1 MSLYGLIWEEDATMK
16 GWSYVY
22 TGANKPFE
30 QREFPVPE
38 VAADGILVRVTVS
51 SICGSDLHGW
61 HGETPRAPITIM
73 GHEMT
78 GRVERLGAN
87 VTTDAAG
94 QPLAEGDRIVY
105 SYFYPCHHCQPCL
118 ANDSHHCESRRIGAG
133 RSKSD
138 KPPHFTG
145 AYAEYFY
152 LRPGHFVLRT
162 PDHLT
167 DRMVAPL
174 NCALAQV
181 IYGLHQVNLAAGET
195 VVIQGAGGLGL
206 YAAAVARE
214 AGATN
219 IVVLDKRDDRLA
231 LARDF
236 GADHVLNV
244 NEFESPEDRVAAVA
258 DLTGGGGHVVAE
270 LVGHPSALTE
280 GIQMTRTEGR
290 YLVIGNISGKH
301 IIPFNPAWLVHQNRR
316 MVGVGG
322 YQAWA
327 LRRGLELLAR
337 RCDRYPFDQVL
348 SQLYPIED
356 INIAFGEADKGAA
369 IRTGMIC
376 DPALA
381 VL

>member
-1 MSLYGLIWEEDATMK
+1 MQ

-22 TGANKPFE
+22 TGANEPFE
-30 QREFPVPE
+30 IREFPVPE
-38 VAADGILVRVTVS
+38 VDADGILVRVTVS

-61 HGETPRAPITIM
+61 HGDTPRAPITIM

-78 GRVERLGAN
+78 GVVERLGSN
-87 VTTDAAG
+87 IHTDAAG
-94 QPLAEGDRIVY
+94 QALREGDRIVY

-118 ANDSHHCESRRIGAG
+118 SNDSHHCDSRRIGAG

-152 LRPGHFVLRT
+152 LRPGHFILRT
-162 PDHLT
+162 PDALS
-167 DRMVAPL
+167 DRVTAPL

-181 IYGLHQVNLAAGET
+181 TYGLDQVNLRAGET

-219 IVVLDKRDDRLA
+219 IIVLDKLPDRLA
-231 LARDF
+231 LAREF

-244 NEFESPEDRVAAVA
+244 DDFDSPEQRIEAVK

-270 LVGHPSALTE
+270 LVGHPAALTE
-280 GIQMTRTEGR
+280 GLQMARNEGR

-301 IIPFNPAWLVHQNRR
+301 TIPFNPAWLVHSNRR

-327 LRRGLELLAR
+327 LRRGLELLHRGA
-337 RCDRYPFDQVL
+337 DRYPFEKIL
-348 SQLYPIED
+348 SELYPID
-356 INIAFGEADKGAA
+356 QINTAFAEADKGAA
-369 IRTGMIC
+369 IRTGLIC
-376 DPALA
+376 DPKLA
-381 VL
+381 RI

>member
-1 MSLYGLIWEEDATMK
+1 MK

-22 TGANKPFE
+22 TGANQPFE
-30 QREFPVPE
+30 AREYPVPE
-38 VAADGILVRVTVS
+38 VDANGILVRVMVS

-61 HGETPRAPITIM
+61 HGETPRSPITIM

-87 VTTDAAG
+87 VKTDAAG

-105 SYFYPCHHCQPCL
+105 SYFYPCRRCDPCL
-118 ANDSHHCESRRIGAG
+118 ANATHHCESRRIGAG
-133 RSKSD
+133 RSQSD

-162 PDHLT
+162 PDHLN
-167 DRMVAPL
+167 DRVVAPL

-181 IYGLHQVNLAAGET
+181 IYGLGQVDLSAGEY

-206 YAAAVARE
+206 YATAVARE

-219 IVVLDKRDDRLA
+219 IVVLDKRQDRLA
-231 LARDF
+231 LAKEF

-244 NEFESPEDRVAAVA
+244 DDFESPEQRVEAVA

-280 GIQMTRTEGR
+280 GIQMARNEGR
-290 YLVIGNISGKH
+290 YLVIGNISHKH
-301 IIPFNPAWLVHQNRR
+301 TIPFNPSWLVHQNRR

-322 YQAWA
+322 YQAWS
-327 LRRGLELLAR
+327 LRRGLELLQR
-337 RCDRYPFDQVL
+337 NGDRYPFEKVL
-348 SQLYPIED
+348 SQLYPIAE
-356 INIAFGEADKGAA
+356 INSAFAEADKSTA
-369 IRTGMIC
+369 IRTGMVC
-376 DPALA
+376 DPKLA
-381 VL
+381 QI